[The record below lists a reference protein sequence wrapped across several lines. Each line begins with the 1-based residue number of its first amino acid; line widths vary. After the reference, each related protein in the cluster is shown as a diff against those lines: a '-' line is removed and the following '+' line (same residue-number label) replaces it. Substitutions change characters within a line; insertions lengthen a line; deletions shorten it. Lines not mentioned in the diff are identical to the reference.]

1 MNIKYKNLFGRY
13 SNFRLLDPD
22 HEQGLRNAANEES
35 TWRFMKLKGNG
46 IFFDDWYQDL
56 KQKEK
61 LGLIVPYV
69 IHDASSDSVIGAMGI
84 SNISEID
91 EKAEISGLWLHSAS
105 RGRRK
110 VFYEGTYL
118 VLKHMFEDQG
128 INRLEIRADS
138 RNITALNLYRNIGAV
153 EEGVL
158 RQNVRTQDG
167 FIGDTA
173 ILSILKDEWSAI
185 ERTMSNVL
193 YSRYSQN

>member
-1 MNIKYKNLFGRY
+1 MNVKYKDLPGRHAT
-13 SNFRLLDPD
+13 FRLLNPA

-35 TWRFMKLKGNG
+35 TWRFMKSKGHG
-46 IFFDDWYQDL
+46 IFFDDWYEDL
-56 KQKEK
+56 KKKEK

-69 IHDASSDSVIGAMGI
+69 IHDTSSDAVIGAMGV

-110 VFYEGTYL
+110 VFYEGTYM
-118 VLKHMFEDQG
+118 VLKHLFEDQA

-173 ILSILKDEWSAI
+173 ILSILKNEWSSI
-185 ERTMSNVL
+185 EQTMSNAL
-193 YSRYSQN
+193 YS